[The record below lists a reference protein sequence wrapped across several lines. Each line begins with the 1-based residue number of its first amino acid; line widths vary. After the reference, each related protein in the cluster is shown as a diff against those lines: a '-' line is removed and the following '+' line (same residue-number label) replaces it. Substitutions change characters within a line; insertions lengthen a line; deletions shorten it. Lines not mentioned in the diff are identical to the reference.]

1 MPLEIQWTTVVTSL
15 TVAIVTWL
23 AKTLIGWVK
32 ESRER
37 DERLASSVEALTR
50 ATQVNM
56 RQSLIHSFE
65 KYYGRGWATPEERA
79 AWVDMYEAYHSLGAN
94 GLIDSYRT
102 KLDSLDD
109 REIGG

>member
-23 AKTLIGWVK
+23 AKQLVSFVREAR
-32 ESRER
+32 ESDRSMER
-37 DERLASSVEALTR
+37 KLDALTR

-56 RQSLIHSFE
+56 RQNLIHTFE
-65 KYYGRGWATPEERA
+65 KYWQRGWVTPEERA
-79 AWVDMYEAYHSLGAN
+79 AWVDTYDAYHELGAN
-94 GLIDSYRT
+94 GLIDTYRT